1 MKQKKYNIYT
11 KCINETTSSNHDYV
25 NFPIQK
31 ASTVIYKNIAAMER
45 AMSDK
50 FKNGNLVYGRFG
62 TPICK
67 EFEYIMASLE
77 CGYNAICTSSGL
89 SAITSSIFSFIK
101 TGDHI
106 LISDSVY
113 IPTRNFCNS
122 LERFGIEVDYYDPNA
137 DSKIKE
143 KIKENTRIIFM
154 ESPGSNTFEIQDI
167 SKITEI
173 CIESG
178 IISIIDNTWG
188 TPINFNPINYGANVV
203 VHSCTKYITGH
214 SDNILGVIVA
224 DSKET
229 YESIRDFTIKT
240 GQCAGNED
248 IYSAIRG
255 IRTLPMRLKYHE
267 EQADK
272 LMCFFLKQKDIVVD
286 VISPKLPSHGDH
298 FLWKQY
304 FKGASGVFGIL
315 LNENI
320 TKKSLEEM
328 FDSLKIFRLG
338 HSWGGY
344 ESLFIPLDNPNSYR
358 ISKKWNKK
366 GWLLRISVGFE
377 DMEDLIEDVKNAFSK
392 LMFL

>member
-1 MKQKKYNIYT
+1 MKKNKYNIYT
-11 KCINETTSSNHDYV
+11 QCIKETTSPNHDFV

-31 ASTVIYKNIAAMER
+31 ASTVIYKNIAEMEIAMNDR
-45 AMSDK
+45 
-50 FKNGNLVYGRFG
+50 FKNGDLVYGRFG

-67 EFEYIMASLE
+67 EFEYIMSSLE
-77 CGYNAICTSSGL
+77 CGYNAICTGSGL

-122 LERFGIEVDYYDPNA
+122 LEMFGIEVDYYDPNA
-137 DSKIKE
+137 GSKIKE
-143 KIKENTRIIFM
+143 KVKENTRIIFM

-167 SKITEI
+167 SKITDI
-173 CIESG
+173 CIENR
-178 IISIIDNTWG
+178 IVSIIDNTWG

-224 DSKET
+224 DSKKI
-229 YESIRDFTIKT
+229 YESIRSFTIKT

-248 IYSAIRG
+248 IYSAVRG

-267 EQADK
+267 EQADQ
-272 LMCFFLKQKDIVVD
+272 LMYFFLKQKDIVVD
-286 VISPKLPSHGDH
+286 VISPKLCSHRDH
-298 FLWKQY
+298 SLWKQY

-344 ESLFIPLDNPNSYR
+344 ESLFIPVDNP
-358 ISKKWNKK
+358 
-366 GWLLRISVGFE
+366 
-377 DMEDLIEDVKNAFSK
+377 
-392 LMFL
+392 